1 MATRIRLRRVGR
13 KKQAS
18 FRIVVAGSMHAQ
30 SGRITETIGKYN
42 PRTHPAHIE
51 IDEKRAL
58 FWLRQGAKASESV
71 ESLLRKT
78 GIMRKHAEGAEGE
91 GVVTLG
97 DARSKTIRPPEGPSK
112 KKAKAAGAEAPAEA
126 TAEAAAEASPE
137 VTEEAETPAE
147 PQVESEAAPQAEA
160 ETELQAE
167 AETELQAVAEPEPQA
182 EAPAEPQAEAEPEPQ
197 AEASAEPQA
206 TAEPESGEE
215 KEEPKAEAT
224 DDSDA
229 PAQEATEKEEK

>member
-126 TAEAAAEASPE
+126 PAEAAAEASPE

-160 ETELQAE
+160 ETEPQAE

-182 EAPAEPQAEAEPEPQ
+182 EAPAEPQA
-197 AEASAEPQA
+197 

-215 KEEPKAEAT
+215 KEEPEAEAT

-229 PAQEATEKEEK
+229 AAQEATEKEEK

>member
-18 FRIVVAGSMHAQ
+18 FRIVVAGSMHSQ

-137 VTEEAETPAE
+137 VTKEAETPAE

-160 ETELQAE
+160 ETEPQAE

-182 EAPAEPQAEAEPEPQ
+182 EAPAEPQA
-197 AEASAEPQA
+197 

-215 KEEPKAEAT
+215 KEEPEAEAT

-229 PAQEATEKEEK
+229 AAQEATEKEEK

>member
-126 TAEAAAEASPE
+126 PAEAAAEASPE

-160 ETELQAE
+160 ETEPQAE
-167 AETELQAVAEPEPQA
+167 AEPEPQA
-182 EAPAEPQAEAEPEPQ
+182 EAPAEPQA
-197 AEASAEPQA
+197 
-206 TAEPESGEE
+206 TAEPESEEE
-215 KEEPKAEAT
+215 KEEPEAEAT

-229 PAQEATEKEEK
+229 AAQEATEKEEKS

>member
-58 FWLRQGAKASESV
+58 FWLRHGAKASESV
-71 ESLLRKT
+71 ESHLRKT

-97 DARSKTIRPPEGPSK
+97 DARSKTMRPPEGPSK
-112 KKAKAAGAEAPAEA
+112 KKAKAAGAEAP
-126 TAEAAAEASPE
+126 AEAAAEASPE

-160 ETELQAE
+160 ETEPQAE
-167 AETELQAVAEPEPQA
+167 AETEPQ
-182 EAPAEPQAEAEPEPQ
+182 APAEPQAEAEPEPQ
-197 AEASAEPQA
+197 AEAPAEPQA

-215 KEEPKAEAT
+215 KEEPEAEAT

-229 PAQEATEKEEK
+229 AAQEATEKEEK

>member
-160 ETELQAE
+160 ETEPQAE
-167 AETELQAVAEPEPQA
+167 AETELQA

-197 AEASAEPQA
+197 AEAPAEPQA

-215 KEEPKAEAT
+215 KEEPEAEAT

-229 PAQEATEKEEK
+229 AAQEATEKEEK